1 MARGDVKT
9 SSDRGFLV
17 GQERE
22 AQGGDSKALQAETVA
37 LEAEKEAAKLEE
49 TKDLAAASDF

>member
-37 LEAEKEAAKLEE
+37 LEAEKEAKLEE